1 MGFLHSAVRVRLPPQ
16 PRRGVLAPA
25 TSRAEE
31 ANVALRPAPSQKLL
45 PRFPDFGQFPPPA
58 KYQGRIFKLSQDYP
72 TRKPAIEPAVRK
84 ILSIDF
90 TKDWKAYAEAVRD
103 YIYEGNIEADG
114 VANDFYL
121 EDNKVRRWYHVP
133 WQHWGPFGREGIS
146 LGGSDQHAV
155 VYCCI
160 GLYGLNAGPTKHVID
175 VNAPI
180 EAKRPSSMKL
190 RNTKGIPSAASV
202 ALASLT

>member
-1 MGFLHSAVRVRLPPQ
+1 MSNPPRMAASRPGGIQHASVDRASRLHRVVGSRRACCDV
-16 PRRGVLAPA
+16 RRGGECRA
-25 TSRAEE
+25 TAGAIAETVAALSRFWR
-31 ANVALRPAPSQKLL
+31 VSPPS
-45 PRFPDFGQFPPPA
+45 

-90 TKDWKAYAEAVRD
+90 TKDWKAYADAVRD

-133 WQHWGPFGREGIS
+133 WQHWGPFGREGI
-146 LGGSDQHAV
+146 H
-155 VYCCI
+155 
-160 GLYGLNAGPTKHVID
+160 GLTKEGPVIRRCL
-175 VNAPI
+175 
-180 EAKRPSSMKL
+180 RPRKPACGRPTRSVSTM
-190 RNTKGIPSAASV
+190 RPAA
-202 ALASLT
+202 T